1 MDKNIARLRRAKT
14 TRSHI
19 RDLGVAR
26 LSVLRSGQHIYAQVF
41 TADGSK
47 VLASAST
54 VQADVREG
62 LKNGKNSDAAA
73 RVGKLI
79 AERAKAAGIEKVA
92 FDRSG
97 YRYHGRR
104 HPRGPAD
111 RRARQGRRHREG
123 RVRPL
128 RLRVSRPRQGAGRCR
143 ARGGPP
149 VLTGY
154 QHGTSS
160 SEDAG

>member
-54 VQADVREG
+54 VQTDVREG
-62 LKNGKNSDAAA
+62 LKNGKNSDAAS
-73 RVGKLI
+73 RVGKLS
-79 AERAKAAGIEKVA
+79 AERALAAGVEKVA

-97 YRYHGRR
+97 YRYHGRIK
-104 HPRGPAD
+104 AL
-111 RRARQGRRHREG
+111 AEAAREG
-123 RVRPL
+123 GL
-128 RLRVSRPRQGAGRCR
+128 KF
-143 ARGGPP
+143 
-149 VLTGY
+149 
-154 QHGTSS
+154 
-160 SEDAG
+160 